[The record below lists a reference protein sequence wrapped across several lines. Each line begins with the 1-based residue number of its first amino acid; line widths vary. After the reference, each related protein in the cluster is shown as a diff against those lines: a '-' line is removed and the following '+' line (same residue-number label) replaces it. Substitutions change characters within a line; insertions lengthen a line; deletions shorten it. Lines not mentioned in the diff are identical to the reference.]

1 MLVQTPQGE
10 LFLEKHQLANLH
22 MVAQTAQLRGIHTV
36 IRDKACERSDFVFQS
51 GRLIRMAVEEALSLL
66 PTEPKQV
73 VAPTGALYN
82 GLRFSSKICAVSIPR
97 SGDTMEQ
104 GIRQVVSDV
113 RIGKILIQR
122 DEHTSKPV
130 LLYSK
135 LPLDIANRIVLL
147 LDPMLATGGSAIRA
161 IEVCFF
167 LTVSS
172 QLRHLQ
178 VLEKQGVAP
187 KNIIFVSLFAAPE
200 GILNIYKRFPDV
212 KIVTTAIDDGLNGQN
227 FIIPGCGDFGDRFFG
242 TEVMSLYLCSFSS
255 LLKLEICRSCPS
267 CSKSDEEKESQ

>member
-1 MLVQTPQGE
+1 MSSSSHHSFTLFFSLARQTPQGDA
-10 LFLEKHQLANLH
+10 FLEKHREDLANLH
-22 MVAQTAQLRGIHTV
+22 IVAQTKQLRGIHTV

-51 GRLIRMAVEEALSLL
+51 DRLIRMAVEEALSLL
-66 PTEPKQV
+66 PTEPKEV
-73 VAPTGALYN
+73 VTPTGAVYD

-135 LPLDIANRIVLL
+135 LPLDIADRIVLL

-161 IEVCFF
+161 IEVLLF
-167 LTVSS
+167 LLISLTSYSS
-172 QLRHLQ
+172 TKGAAKAWSRVQERYFRQL
-178 VLEKQGVAP
+178 V
-187 KNIIFVSLFAAPE
+187 
-200 GILNIYKRFPDV
+200 
-212 KIVTTAIDDGLNGQN
+212 
-227 FIIPGCGDFGDRFFG
+227 C
-242 TEVMSLYLCSFSS
+242 CSRR
-255 LLKLEICRSCPS
+255 RSQPTRTLS
-267 CSKSDEEKESQ
+267 